1 MRQVPREIG
10 PSLPTGFGLMGRHM
24 THSHFWDHR
33 QVPALLLGGAL
44 WCIASSDAT
53 AGGRAHDNVTI
64 SGNPATSVTAGQGY
78 AFTPTAADSLGRT
91 LVFAISNQPAWASFN
106 TSSGQLSG
114 TPGTGAAG
122 TYSNIVIAVS
132 DGWKNAT
139 LPAFSIQVLASQTS
153 ASQPPP
159 TISGTPPTSDVAGS
173 PYAFQPSASGPS
185 GMTLSFS
192 VQNKPAWA
200 TFSIASGL
208 LSGTP
213 TTTQTGTY
221 SNIVIS
227 VSDGQAS
234 SALPAFGITVTA
246 PINTTGSATVSLTPP
261 TQNSDGTALTN
272 LAGMRVYYGTS
283 PSGLNQ
289 QIQLAGTTPTTYT
302 ISNLAAGTWYFGA
315 TAYTTTGAEGAMSA
329 LASLA
334 LQ

>member
-1 MRQVPREIG
+1 M
-10 PSLPTGFGLMGRHM
+10 
-24 THSHFWDHR
+24 
-33 QVPALLLGGAL
+33 
-44 WCIASSDAT
+44 
-53 AGGRAHDNVTI
+53 
-64 SGNPATSVTAGQGY
+64 
-78 AFTPTAADSLGRT
+78 
-91 LVFAISNQPAWASFN
+91 VFAISNRPAWASFS

-114 TPGTGAAG
+114 TPGSGDAR

-132 DGWKNAT
+132 DGWKSAT
-139 LPAFSIQVLASQTS
+139 LPAFSIQVLASQPT

-159 TISGTPPTSDVAGS
+159 TISGTPPTTDVAGS
-173 PYAFQPSASGPS
+173 AYSFRPSASGPS

-192 VQNKPAWA
+192 VQNKPTWA
-200 TFSIASGL
+200 NFSIANGL

-246 PINTTGSATVSLTPP
+246 PVATTGSATVSLTPP
-261 TQNSDGTALTN
+261 TQNSDGSPLMN

-283 PSGLNQ
+283 PSSLNQ
-289 QIQLAGTTPTTYT
+289 KIQLAGTAPMTYT
-302 ISNLAAGTWYFGA
+302 ISNLSSGTWYFGA
-315 TAYTTTGAEGAMSA
+315 TAYTTSGSEGAMSA
-329 LASLA
+329 LANLA

>member
-1 MRQVPREIG
+1 
-10 PSLPTGFGLMGRHM
+10 M
-24 THSHFWDHR
+24 THSQFFGR
-33 QVPALLLGGAL
+33 RPVRALLLAGAL
-44 WCIASSDAT
+44 WCIAASDAT
-53 AGGRAHDNVTI
+53 ARGWWRHDNVTI
-64 SGNPATSVTAGQGY
+64 SGSPATSVTAGQGY

-91 LVFAISNQPAWASFN
+91 LVFAISNRPAWATFS

-132 DGWKNAT
+132 DGWKSAT
-139 LPAFSIQVLASQTS
+139 LPAFSIQVLASQPT

-159 TISGTPPTSDVAGS
+159 TISGTPPTTDVAGS
-173 PYAFQPSASGPS
+173 AYSFRPSASGPS

-192 VQNKPAWA
+192 VQNKPTWA
-200 TFSIASGL
+200 NFSIANGL

-213 TTTQTGTY
+213 TTAQTGTY

-246 PINTTGSATVSLTPP
+246 PVATTGSATVSLTPP
-261 TQNSDGTALTN
+261 TQNSDGSPLTN

-283 PSGLNQ
+283 PSSLNQ
-289 QIQLAGTTPTTYT
+289 KIQLAGTAPMTYT
-302 ISNLAAGTWYFGA
+302 VSNLASGTWYFGA
-315 TAYTTTGAEGAMSA
+315 TAYTTSGAEGAMSA
-329 LASLA
+329 LANLA

>member
-1 MRQVPREIG
+1 M
-10 PSLPTGFGLMGRHM
+10 
-24 THSHFWDHR
+24 
-33 QVPALLLGGAL
+33 
-44 WCIASSDAT
+44 
-53 AGGRAHDNVTI
+53 
-64 SGNPATSVTAGQGY
+64 
-78 AFTPTAADSLGRT
+78 
-91 LVFAISNQPAWASFN
+91 
-106 TSSGQLSG
+106 SG
-114 TPGTGAAG
+114 TPTTGAAG

-132 DGWKNAT
+132 DGWKSAT

-153 ASQPPP
+153 ASQLPPP
-159 TISGTPPTSDVAGS
+159 TISGTPSTTDVAGN
-173 PYAFQPSASGPS
+173 PYSFQPSASGPS

-200 TFSIASGL
+200 TFSIVSGL

-213 TTTQTGTY
+213 TTAQTGTY

-246 PINTTGSATVSLTPP
+246 PAATTGSATVGLTPP
-261 TQNSDGTALTN
+261 TENSDGSPLTN

-283 PSGLNQ
+283 PSSLNQ
-289 QIQLAGTTPTTYT
+289 KIQLAGTAPMTYT
-302 ISNLAAGTWYFGA
+302 ISNLASGTWYFGA

-329 LASLA
+329 LATLA

>member
-1 MRQVPREIG
+1 
-10 PSLPTGFGLMGRHM
+10 M
-24 THSHFWDHR
+24 THSQFCGR
-33 QVPALLLGGAL
+33 RPVRALLLAGAL

-64 SGNPATSVTAGQGY
+64 SGSPATSVTAGQGY

-91 LVFAISNQPAWASFN
+91 LVFAISNRPAWASFS
-106 TSSGQLSG
+106 TTSGQLSG
-114 TPGTGAAG
+114 TPTTGNAG

-139 LPAFSIQVLASQTS
+139 LPAFSIQVLASQTT
-153 ASQPPP
+153 ASQAPPP
-159 TISGTPPTSDVAGS
+159 TISGTPSTTDVAGN
-173 PYAFQPSASGPS
+173 PYSFQPSASGPS

-200 TFSIASGL
+200 NFSIASGL

-213 TTTQTGTY
+213 TTAQTGTY
-221 SNIVIS
+221 GNIVIS

-246 PINTTGSATVSLTPP
+246 PVATTGSATVSLTPP
-261 TQNSDGTALTN
+261 TQNTDGSPLTN

-283 PSGLNQ
+283 PSSLNQ
-289 QIQLAGTTPTTYT
+289 KIQLAGTAPMSYT
-302 ISNLAAGTWYFGA
+302 ISNLASGTWYFGA
-315 TAYTTTGAEGAMSA
+315 TAYTTSGAEGAMSA
-329 LASLA
+329 LANLA

>member
-1 MRQVPREIG
+1 
-10 PSLPTGFGLMGRHM
+10 M

-33 QVPALLLGGAL
+33 PVRALLLSAAL
-44 WCIASSDAT
+44 WCLAASDAT
-53 AGGRAHDNVTI
+53 ARGGWRHDNVTI
-64 SGNPATSVTAGQGY
+64 SGSPATSVTAGQGY
-78 AFTPTAADSLGRT
+78 AFTPTATDSLGRT
-91 LVFAISNQPAWASFN
+91 LVFAISNRPAWASFS
-106 TSSGQLSG
+106 TSTGQLSG
-114 TPGTGAAG
+114 TPTSGAAG

-132 DGWKNAT
+132 DGWKSAS
-139 LPAFSIQVLASQTS
+139 LPAFSIQVLASQTT
-153 ASQPPP
+153 ASQPPPP
-159 TISGTPPTSDVAGS
+159 TISGTPSTTDVAGN
-173 PYAFQPSASGPS
+173 PYSFQPSASGPS

-200 TFSIASGL
+200 NFSIASGL

-246 PINTTGSATVSLTPP
+246 PVATTGSATVSLTPP
-261 TQNSDGTALTN
+261 TQNSDGSPLTN

-283 PSGLNQ
+283 PSSLNQ
-289 QIQLAGTTPTTYT
+289 KIQLAGTAPMTYT
-302 ISNLAAGTWYFGA
+302 ISNLASGTWYFGA
-315 TAYTTTGAEGAMSA
+315 TAYTTAGAEGAMSP
-329 LASLA
+329 LATLA

>member
-1 MRQVPREIG
+1 
-10 PSLPTGFGLMGRHM
+10 
-24 THSHFWDHR
+24 
-33 QVPALLLGGAL
+33 L
-44 WCIASSDAT
+44 WCLAAADAT
-53 AGGRAHDNVTI
+53 ARGGWRHDNVTI
-64 SGNPATSVTAGQGY
+64 SGSPATSVTAGQGY

-91 LVFAISNQPAWASFN
+91 LVFAISNRPAWASFS
-106 TSSGQLSG
+106 TSTGQLSG
-114 TPGTGAAG
+114 TPSSSAAG

-132 DGWKNAT
+132 DGWKSAT
-139 LPAFSIQVLASQTS
+139 LPAFTIQVLAGQPT

-159 TISGTPPTSDVAGS
+159 TISGSPPTTDVAGS
-173 PYAFQPSASGPS
+173 AYSFQPSASGPS

-200 TFSIASGL
+200 SFSIASGL

-221 SNIVIS
+221 GNIVIS

-246 PINTTGSATVSLTPP
+246 PAATTGSATVSLTPP
-261 TQNSDGTALTN
+261 TQNSDGSPLMN

-283 PSGLNQ
+283 PSSLNQ
-289 QIQLAGTTPTTYT
+289 KIQLAGTTPMTYT
-302 ISNLAAGTWYFGA
+302 ISNLASGTWYFGA
-315 TAYTTTGAEGAMSA
+315 TAYTTSGAEGAMSA
-329 LASLA
+329 LANLA

>member
-1 MRQVPREIG
+1 MNQYRFLQQRRLRL
-10 PSLPTGFGLMGRHM
+10 SLIA
-24 THSHFWDHR
+24 
-33 QVPALLLGGAL
+33 VGA
-44 WCIASSDAT
+44 WFAIVFASSAT
-53 AGGRAHDNVTI
+53 ADWWHHRDRVTI
-64 SGNPATSVTAGQGY
+64 SGTPSTSVTAGQGY
-78 AFTPTAADSLGRT
+78 SFTPTAADSLGQT
-91 LVFAISNQPAWASFN
+91 LVFAIANQPAWANFS

-114 TPGTGAAG
+114 TPSSGDAG

-132 DGWKNAT
+132 DGLKNAT

-153 ASQPPP
+153 ASQLPPP
-159 TISGTPPTSDVAGS
+159 TISGTPPSSDTAGS
-173 PYAFQPSASGPS
+173 PYSFQPSASGPS

-200 TFSIASGL
+200 NFSIASGL

-213 TTTQTGTY
+213 TSTQTGTY
-221 SNIVIS
+221 GNIVIS

-261 TQNSDGTALTN
+261 AQNSDGSPLTN
-272 LAGMRVYYGTS
+272 LGGMRVYYGTS
-283 PSGLNQ
+283 PSSLTH
-289 QIQLAGTTPTTYT
+289 QIQLAGTAPTTYT
-302 ISNLAAGTWYFGA
+302 ISNLATGTWYFGA
-315 TAYTTTGAEGAMSA
+315 TAYTTTGAESAMSA